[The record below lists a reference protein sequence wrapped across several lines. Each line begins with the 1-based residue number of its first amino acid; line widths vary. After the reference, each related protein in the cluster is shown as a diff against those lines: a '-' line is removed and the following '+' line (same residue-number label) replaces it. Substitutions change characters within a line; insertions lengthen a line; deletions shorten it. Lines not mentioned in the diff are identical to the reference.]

1 MLKNLLNDN
10 FISGWHYFVYKQNIL
25 NMVLIF
31 AICIIFV
38 AIINSKIRFINNK
51 LLMLINTFFLITSIV
66 IIVLYTLVRDADKT
80 EINLIPFCTFFRIK
94 NNGNTELTRSFFMN
108 VFLFVPLGLSMP
120 YVLSQKPRRWPV
132 FVTIAFAAVLSVG
145 IEFLQYY
152 YHLGRCETDDVIAN
166 ILGATVGTLS
176 YLLYMKILKNQEKG
190 SLMQKINNNQ
200 TILLDLCAK
209 SLFDKD
215 VTIPDELDCSELIE
229 ESKTQTVFPCCY
241 SLIKDKCDDAH
252 GKTFSQIIAKNI
264 RVEYAHNEV
273 HRVLSENNIPYVI
286 LKGVASASYYK
297 EPMLRMMGDVDVL
310 VRPNDIAK
318 ADKLLNSIGFITTDD
333 IDSDDMHIGYKRKDG
348 VACELHRKIGWAPNN
363 SIGDIIKEY
372 FNDIYD
378 KSQEYKTSN
387 GGCIVPCKF
396 HHGLILLL
404 HTATHITH
412 EGVGLRHL
420 CDWAVFAN
428 SFSNEEF
435 INTFEKPLKEM
446 GLWRFAQLLTL
457 CCVQHLGC
465 DEKAWAGQA
474 DDDLIDGIVSD
485 ILNGGNFGNKDTD
498 RYNQIKYI
506 SDRKDG
512 TTAKKNP
519 ILQLFDSI
527 NEKTKKEFKFVN
539 KSKLFLPLGW
549 LFTVVRYIYMVI
561 VGKRT
566 LDGVSTVSEAK
577 KRKDI
582 YNAFKL
588 YENDQ
593 T

>member
-1 MLKNLLNDN
+1 MLVYIYCMSLIKISIIVCILL
-10 FISGWHYFVYKQNIL
+10 FVFAKISSLIKSKGKQFVSFGL
-25 NMVLIF
+25 LIF
-31 AICIIFV
+31 IAIFV
-38 AIINSKIRFINNK
+38 ILYITIFSRSDKVNQIELRPFY
-51 LLMLINTFFLITSIV
+51 TF
-66 IIVLYTLVRDADKT
+66 VLAQQQ
-80 EINLIPFCTFFRIK
+80 P
-94 NNGNTELTRSFFMN
+94 ELYRSFFMN
-108 VFLFVPLGLSMP
+108 VLLFVPLGLSMP

-132 FVTIAFAAVLSVG
+132 FVTIAFAAVLSAG

-166 ILGATVGTLS
+166 TLGAAVGTLS

-190 SLMQKINNNQ
+190 SLMQKIDNNQ
-200 TILLDLCAK
+200 KLLLDLCAK

-215 VTIPDELDCSELIE
+215 FTITDELDCSELIE
-229 ESKTQTVFPCCY
+229 ESKIQTVFPVAY
-241 SLIKDKCDDAH
+241 SLIKDKCDATD

-273 HRVLSENNIPYVI
+273 HRIFSENNIPYVI

-310 VRPNDIAK
+310 VRPNNIAK
-318 ADKLLNSIGFITTDD
+318 ADKLLKSIGFVTADD
-333 IDSDDMHIGYKRKDG
+333 IDGDDMHIGYKRKDG
-348 VACELHRKIGWAPNN
+348 VACELHRRVAGIPQNHSKEIIEK
-363 SIGDIIKEY
+363 SLCDIFE
-372 FNDIYD
+372 
-378 KSQEYKTSN
+378 KSVEYKMSN
-387 GGCIVPCKF
+387 GSCIVPCKF

-404 HTATHITH
+404 HTATHLTH

-420 CDWAVFAN
+420 CDWAVFVN
-428 SFSNEEF
+428 SFSNIEF

-457 CCVQHLGC
+457 CCIKHLGC

-485 ILNGGNFGNKDTD
+485 ILNGGNFGYKDAD

-506 SDRKDG
+506 SNRKDG

-519 ILQLFDSI
+519 VLQLFVSI

-549 LFTVVRYIYMVI
+549 LFTVCKYLYLVV
-561 VGKRT
+561 VGKRII
-566 LDGVSTVSEAK
+566 DSASTITGAK
-577 KRKDI
+577 QRKDI
-582 YNAFKL
+582 YNEFKL